1 MKKPFPRFDSE
12 EELEAFLDSADLDEY
27 DLAAGALPRDEWFQ
41 RYERFVK
48 DASINLRLPSSL
60 LEAVRTQAKKEKV
73 PAQRLIREYIER
85 GLRASARR
93 EPKRKSPATA

>member
-1 MKKPFPRFDSE
+1 MKKPFPHFGSD

-27 DLAAGALPRDEWFQ
+27 DLAAGALPRDGWFQ

-48 DASINLRLPSSL
+48 DASINLRLPSGL
-60 LEAVRTQAKKEKV
+60 LDAVRATKEKV

-85 GLRASARR
+85 GLRTAARR
-93 EPKRKSPATA
+93 GPKRKARATG